1 MVMDDLIW
9 LVGLFLGMVITTALV
24 NWMKPKHRP
33 RVRRLVV
40 TFALYAAAIGATY
53 GFSAI
58 DRPTWSHT
66 TMVGGEMLQALL
78 LVTIAAMLVFSAAL
92 PAVGVQLPLIAS
104 DLVTGLGAI
113 AAVFVILSRHGL
125 DATNALVSGAVVSAV
140 LAISLQSTLG
150 NILGGVAL
158 QLDGSIRE
166 GDWLQLDNARVGRV
180 RAVRWRHTIVELR
193 DSSTVVVPNA
203 QLLANNITLLGKRDG
218 LRTPQRLS
226 ICFNVDFRFAPN
238 QVCEVVTDAVRAAPL
253 ANVAS
258 DPPPIAVCT
267 DLARDSREPFIAY
280 AVRYS
285 ILDLDEEDATASRL
299 RARIYSA
306 LRRNDIPLSM
316 PAMFALAP
324 TTNGQPDTRAQQDL
338 AERVTILRSLSLFNT
353 FTDDELDTLARSLNA
368 VSFTAGERVMR
379 QGAVARWLFVLAR
392 GTVEV
397 RTNVDPDGPGGEP
410 ERPVYVSKLTAPD
423 FFGEMG
429 LMTGDPRAADIF
441 AVTDVDCYRLGKDAF
456 QNVLLARPKIA
467 EELSERLAL
476 RRSELVTARDGVEAG
491 TALRIRERDR
501 ILGALRGFFSLH

>member
-166 GDWLQLDNARVGRV
+166 GDWLQLDAGRVGRV
-180 RAVRWRHTIVELR
+180 CAIRWRHTIVETR
-193 DSSTVVVPNA
+193 DGATVVVPNA
-203 QLLANNITLLGKRDG
+203 QLLATSITILGKQSS
-218 LRTPQRLS
+218 QRLS
-226 ICFNVDFRFAPN
+226 VYFNVDFRYAPS
-238 QVCEVVTDAVRAAPL
+238 QVCEVVSEALQAPIE
-253 ANVAS
+253 NVARG
-258 DPPPIAVCT
+258 PAAVAVCT
-267 DLARDSREPFIAY
+267 DLAKDTRETFIAY

-285 ILDLDEEDATASRL
+285 IIDLADEDATASRL

-306 LRRNDIPLSM
+306 LRRADIPLSV
-316 PAMFALAP
+316 PALLAVSP
-324 TTNGQPDTRAQQDL
+324 APSAGNGDHTTVLVD
-338 AERVTILRSLSLFNT
+338 ILKQLGLFKS
-353 FTDDELDTLARSLNA
+353 FTDEELDKLARSMSRVLYT
-368 VSFTAGERVMR
+368 SGERIMR
-379 QGAVARWLFVLAR
+379 QGAVARWLYVLASGR
-392 GTVEV
+392 VDV
-397 RTNVDPDGPGGEP
+397 RMKLDPDRDSHGDLNSTG
-410 ERPVYVSKLTAPD
+410 RPIPVSQLSAPD

-429 LMTGDPRAADIF
+429 LMTGEPRSADVF
-441 AVTDVDCYRLGKDAF
+441 ATTDVECYRLDKDAF
-456 QNVLLARPKIA
+456 QSVLLARPKLA
-467 EELSERLAL
+467 EELSERLAS
-476 RRSELVTARDGVEAG
+476 RRSELVTARDGAEAG
-491 TALRIRERDR
+491 ARHRASERDR
-501 ILGALRGFFSLH
+501 ILGALRDFFGM